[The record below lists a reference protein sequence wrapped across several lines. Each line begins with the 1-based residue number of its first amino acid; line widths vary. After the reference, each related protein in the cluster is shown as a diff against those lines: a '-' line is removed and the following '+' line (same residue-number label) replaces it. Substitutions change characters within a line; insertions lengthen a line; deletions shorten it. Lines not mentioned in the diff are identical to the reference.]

1 MEDDESENLRRID
14 FGPPNTFNLRG
25 STEFRRKKVE
35 NGVDGLTISG
45 KDRHWNKRA
54 ESIIKEFSSKMEL
67 IGPKKCEG
75 RPT

>member
-1 MEDDESENLRRID
+1 MGPQTQLISEVVQN
-14 FGPPNTFNLRG
+14 FVG
-25 STEFRRKKVE
+25 KKVE
-35 NGVDGLTISG
+35 NGVDGLMISG

-67 IGPKKCEG
+67 VGPKKCEE